1 MTGVYCII
9 FHSIL
14 HMGTQKGDGGELL
27 QNLRFQT
34 EGKGKRLFKEE
45 GLTERGIIG
54 AYIVCY
60 PECFQIQTKLESAN
74 LCWKKIS
81 IRLSILTST

>member
-1 MTGVYCII
+1 
-9 FHSIL
+9 
-14 HMGTQKGDGGELL
+14 MGTQKGDGGELL

-54 AYIVCY
+54 EYTVCY

-74 LCWKKIS
+74 SCWKKY
-81 IRLSILTST
+81 LLDYQY

>member
-1 MTGVYCII
+1 MTGVDCII
-9 FHSIL
+9 FPFNSSHGL
-14 HMGTQKGDGGELL
+14 TQKGDGGELL

-54 AYIVCY
+54 AYTVCY

-74 LCWKKIS
+74 SCWKKY
-81 IRLSILTST
+81 LLDYQY

>member
-1 MTGVYCII
+1 
-9 FHSIL
+9 
-14 HMGTQKGDGGELL
+14 MGTQKGDGGELL

-60 PECFQIQTKLESAN
+60 PECFQIQ
-74 LCWKKIS
+74 
-81 IRLSILTST
+81 RLVA